1 MAPFELHNSP
11 LSELATLGFEYGYS
25 AAAPDALVLWEA
37 QFGDFI
43 NGAQVIVD
51 QFLSSGLSKWGL
63 TTRLTLLLP
72 HGYEGQGPEHS
83 SARLERFLQACAEGN
98 MRVANAT
105 TPAQYFH
112 LLRRQAKRTPA
123 ATAGDHDAEEPAAPP
138 ARHLDARGARR
149 GPLAAGDRRRR
160 GGGPPRPGDAPR
172 AVHRQG
178 LLRPPGGGGEAAV
191 RARSRWCGWSS
202 STRSPGTRLRE
213 VLARYPEASG
223 NWSGRRRSRGTWA
236 PGPISSRS
244 CARCSR
250 PEPRCIY
257 VGPPRPREPGRG
269 VSRGPRAGA
278 EPDRHRGAVVARGD
292 ATGLYTTERAIPW
305 GSPFAFPA
313 GRRRAWPSGPS
324 PGSAARTPDGRYP

>member
-112 LLRRQAKRTPA
+112 LLRRQAKRTRQRPLVIMTPKSLLRHPL
-123 ATAGDHDAEEPAAPP
+123 ATSTLTDLAE
-138 ARHLDARGARR
+138 RQ
-149 GPLAAGDRRRR
+149 LAAGASMTRRRR
-160 GGGPPRPGDAPR
+160 GRREQVTRVVLCSGKVYYDMLA
-172 AVHRQG
+172 
-178 LLRPPGGGGEAAV
+178 EARSA
-191 RARSRWCGWSS
+191 RGARSRWCASSS
-202 STRSPGTRLRE
+202 STRSPGTRC
-213 VLARYPEASG
+213 ARCWRGIPTSR
-223 NWSGRRRSRGTWA
+223 NWCGRRRSRETWA
-236 PGPISSRS
+236 PGPTWSPS
-244 CARCSR
+244 CARCCR
-250 PEPRCIY
+250 QGAMLHY
-257 VGPPRPREPGRG
+257 VGR
-269 VSRGPRAGA
+269 
-278 EPDRHRGAVVARGD
+278 PDRA
-292 ATGLYTTERAIPW
+292 
-305 GSPFAFPA
+305 SPAEGYPA
-313 GRRRAWPSGPS
+313 AHAWSR
-324 PGSAARTPDGRYP
+324 SAS